1 MGRSPF
7 SSIGIFTHIV
17 NNTNVN
23 QRIYCNINFAEICTV
38 GTYIQ
43 MYSELFDVL
52 FLSSFFKRAAQQNDL
67 METLIWTSV
76 AGCLLVK
83 QILES
88 LFQLD

>member
-1 MGRSPF
+1 M
-7 SSIGIFTHIV
+7 

-38 GTYIQ
+38 GGTYIQ
-43 MYSELFDVL
+43 MYSELFDVH
-52 FLSSFFKRAAQQNDL
+52 FLSFFKRAAQQNDL

-76 AGCLLVK
+76 VGCLLVK

>member
-1 MGRSPF
+1 MLIRGFIVTLILQKSAQLAHISRCIQSYLMY
-7 SSIGIFTHIV
+7 IFYH
-17 NNTNVN
+17 
-23 QRIYCNINFAEICTV
+23 
-38 GTYIQ
+38 
-43 MYSELFDVL
+43 L
-52 FLSSFFKRAAQQNDL
+52 FFKRAAQQKDL

>member
-1 MGRSPF
+1 
-7 SSIGIFTHIV
+7 
-17 NNTNVN
+17 
-23 QRIYCNINFAEICTV
+23 
-38 GTYIQ
+38 
-43 MYSELFDVL
+43 MYSELFDVN

-76 AGCLLVK
+76 VGCLLVK